1 MQKRRRSS
9 LFSSGKN
16 GVNPNLVAQVR
27 DALEA
32 RELVKVTILQNCP
45 EDKKQ
50 VAQKLSERSQ
60 SALVQVIGFTII
72 LFKPAK
78 EIQSTR
84 CQSLRGFYGEKNR
97 DIGRTFDPPHLA
109 HLMIAQESMDAC
121 NLNEVWFIPTSIPPH
136 KKNEDMASAE
146 ERVEMTRLAINNRD
160 PFKLCTIELDREGP
174 SYTLDTIN
182 ILKRKYPNDEFY
194 FIIGSDMAVSLH
206 TWNGIEELKKSVTFI
221 VTTRPNYTVGSPFEE
236 SLLR

>member
-1 MQKRRRSS
+1 MGRKI
-9 LFSSGKN
+9 G
-16 GVNPNLVAQVR
+16 
-27 DALEA
+27 
-32 RELVKVTILQNCP
+32 IL
-45 EDKKQ
+45 
-50 VAQKLSERSQ
+50 
-60 SALVQVIGFTII
+60 G
-72 LFKPAK
+72 
-78 EIQSTR
+78 
-84 CQSLRGFYGEKNR
+84 G
-97 DIGRTFDPPHLA
+97 TFDPPHLA

-136 KKNEDMASAE
+136 KKNEDMASAK

-236 SLLR
+236 EFIKVNVPEMELSSSDIRQRVSQKESIRYLMPEAVRMYVEEHRLYGS

>member
-1 MQKRRRSS
+1 MGRKI
-9 LFSSGKN
+9 G
-16 GVNPNLVAQVR
+16 
-27 DALEA
+27 
-32 RELVKVTILQNCP
+32 IL
-45 EDKKQ
+45 
-50 VAQKLSERSQ
+50 
-60 SALVQVIGFTII
+60 G
-72 LFKPAK
+72 
-78 EIQSTR
+78 
-84 CQSLRGFYGEKNR
+84 G
-97 DIGRTFDPPHLA
+97 TFDPPHLA

-236 SLLR
+236 EFIKVNVPEMELSSSDIRQRVSQKESIRYLMPEAVRMYVEEHRLYGS